1 MTYLVV
7 LYSNTRS
14 GTTRMHIRI
23 YTAYSILFPS
33 RTMRTMSSTT
43 GVVSRISKQNPR
55 ANVVALRIT
64 WTMTKSFYMDQYFTE
79 LTTRKLVFYLLV
91 VIIVLL
97 VTLVSLVEP
106 FLSPAVMNCG
116 IEGTSKTFANSLFVY
131 DPCRYQRYAV
141 LLFLTPDECSFARRL
156 IISVLLG
163 GVVGWERREAD
174 RPAGIRTMSLVSL
187 GSCLFTI
194 NSAFAFLD
202 GPMEWDSSRIS
213 AAIPSGVGFLGAG
226 LIFKE
231 AEKDEK
237 GSITHVVHGL
247 TTSASLWLSSAVGV
261 ACGGGLY
268 FAASYCVALMLVLL
282 RFGPR
287 ATFAEDDHPP
297 PVEAAI
303 ERTSIRP
310 EGLSPTK
317 YSSIT
322 IPEGAADQAPDDQ
335 SEASSLLADNSN
347 ARASMKLSV
356 RRRANLGSLV

>member
-1 MTYLVV
+1 
-7 LYSNTRS
+7 
-14 GTTRMHIRI
+14 
-23 YTAYSILFPS
+23 
-33 RTMRTMSSTT
+33 
-43 GVVSRISKQNPR
+43 
-55 ANVVALRIT
+55 
-64 WTMTKSFYMDQYFTE
+64 MDQYFTE
-79 LTTRKLVFYLLV
+79 LTTQKLVFYLLV
-91 VIIVLL
+91 VIIVVLI
-97 VTLVSLVEP
+97 TLVSMVEP
-106 FLSPAVMNCG
+106 FLTPSIINCG
-116 IEGTSKTFANSLFVY
+116 IEGTSKTFGNSLFVY
-131 DPCRYQRYAV
+131 DPCRYERYAM

-268 FAASYCVALMLVLL
+268 FSASYCVALMLVLL

-297 PVEAAI
+297 TFESAAVEG
-303 ERTSIRP
+303 TSIRP
-310 EGLSPTK
+310 DGTSPTK

-322 IPEGAADQAPDDQ
+322 IPEGTVDQGPDDQ
-335 SEASSLLADNSN
+335 SEASSLLADNST